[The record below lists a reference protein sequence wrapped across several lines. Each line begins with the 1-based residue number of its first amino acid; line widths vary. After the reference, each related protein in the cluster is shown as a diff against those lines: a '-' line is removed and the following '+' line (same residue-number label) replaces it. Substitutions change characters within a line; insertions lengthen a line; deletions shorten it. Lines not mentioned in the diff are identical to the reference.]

1 MMNTIGQRTSRRLLG
16 MAGAGGLRPLTQF
29 VLTGRSGR
37 SIVPEGMPQKH
48 TASARLIIGVATL
61 LGAFSTLQA
70 YQAVRLFLEK
80 PQSITTLA
88 LLNFSFWYGWAALTP
103 VVLSI
108 ARRFPLERDTWKR
121 SAPVHMLAVPIL
133 ILLHVALV
141 ECVYVTV
148 PGTGYLGKLTWWE
161 RVQRNYFWNFDWEMM
176 TYAAII
182 AFSHAASYFR
192 QAQDRALRAAHLEA
206 RLAEAQLQA
215 LQRQL
220 HPHFLFNTLNGI
232 SALMHRDVQAA
243 DRMLV
248 RLSDLLRMALDRRSA
263 QEVPLSDD
271 LEFLAKY
278 LEIEQAR
285 FGERLSVRYDFD
297 PDTLDAL
304 VPNLLLQ
311 PLVENSVRHAIAA
324 LSQGGVIEVTSRRV
338 GDTLELRVRDNG
350 PGLSK
355 ERTPSPSGGLGLTNT
370 RSRLEHLYGSA
381 QHLQFSDTPGGGLT
395 VTVVLP
401 FRRDAVSRDSLTDD
415 VVEPQRMAVALTRS
429 AHSR

>member
-1 MMNTIGQRTSRRLLG
+1 MKTMMNRMLLRTSSLLFG
-16 MAGAGGLRPLTQF
+16 TAGARGSRPLAPF
-29 VLTGRSGR
+29 VLTSRSGR
-37 SIVPEGMPQKH
+37 RIVPRGMSQKH
-48 TASARLIIGVATL
+48 TASAQLIVGVATL
-61 LGAFSTLQA
+61 LGGFSTLQA
-70 YQAVRLFLEK
+70 YQFVQLFSQH
-80 PQSITTLA
+80 PQPITTLA
-88 LLNFSFWYGWAALTP
+88 VLNFSFWYGWALLSP
-103 VVLSI
+103 IVLWV

-121 SAPVHMLAVPIL
+121 SAAVHFGAVLVL
-133 ILLHVALV
+133 IFVHVAFV
-141 ECVYVTV
+141 EWVFVTV
-148 PGTGYLGKLTWWE
+148 PGTGYIGKLTWWQ
-161 RVQRNYFWNFDWEMM
+161 RVQRNYIMNFDWEMM
-176 TYAAII
+176 TYGAII
-182 AFSHAASYFR
+182 AFSHAAAYFR
-192 QAQDRALRAAHLEA
+192 QAQDRALRAAQLET

-232 SALMHRDVQAA
+232 SALMHRDVHAA

-324 LSQGGVIEVTSRRV
+324 LSEGGVIEVTSRRV
-338 GDTLELRVRDNG
+338 GDSLELRVRDNG

-355 ERTPSPSGGLGLTNT
+355 ERTPSSPRGLGLTNT

-381 QHLQFSDTPGGGLT
+381 QHLQFSETPGGGLT

-401 FRRDAVSRDSLTDD
+401 FRRDAVSRDSATDD
-415 VVEPQRMAVALTRS
+415 VVERQPMVAALTR
-429 AHSR
+429 

>member
-1 MMNTIGQRTSRRLLG
+1 MKAMMNRILLRTSSALFGTGDARGRPGLG
-16 MAGAGGLRPLTQF
+16 PF
-29 VLTGRSGR
+29 VLTTRFGRR
-37 SIVPEGMPQKH
+37 IVPGDMARKH
-48 TASARLIIGVATL
+48 TAPLRLIIGVATL

-70 YQAVRLFLEK
+70 HQFVKLFSQH
-80 PQSITTLA
+80 PDPITTLA
-88 LLNFSFWYGWAALTP
+88 VLNFGFWYAWALLAP
-103 VVLSI
+103 VVLWV
-108 ARRFPLERDTWKR
+108 ARRFPFERDTWKR
-121 SAPVHMLAVPIL
+121 SAAVHLGTVL
-133 ILLHVALV
+133 VLTFVHVALV
-141 ECVYVTV
+141 EGVYVTV
-148 PGTGYLGKLTWWE
+148 PGTGYLGKLTWWQ
-161 RVQRNYFWNFDWEMM
+161 RVQRNYVMNFDWEMM
-176 TYAAII
+176 TYSAII
-182 AFSHAASYFR
+182 GFSYAAGYFR

-232 SALMHRDVQAA
+232 SALMHRDVHAA

-248 RLSDLLRMALDRRSA
+248 RLSDLLRMALDRRGA

-297 PDTLDAL
+297 PETLDAL

-311 PLVENSVRHAIAA
+311 PLVENSVRHAIAT
-324 LSQGGVIEVTSRRV
+324 LSEGGVIEVTSRRV

-355 ERTPSPSGGLGLTNT
+355 ERTPSPSGLGLTNT

-381 QHLQFSDTPGGGLT
+381 QHLQFSETPGGGLT

-401 FRRDAVSRDSLTDD
+401 FRRDALSRDSATSD
-415 VVEPQRMAVALTRS
+415 VVEPQPMVVAFTR
-429 AHSR
+429 

>member
-70 YQAVRLFLEK
+70 YQFVQLFFEK
-80 PQSITTLA
+80 PQSLTTLA
-88 LLNFSFWYGWAALTP
+88 VLNFSFWYGWAALTP
-103 VVLSI
+103 IVLWI
-108 ARRFPLERDTWKR
+108 ARRFPLERETWKR
-121 SAPVHMLAVPIL
+121 SAPVHMIAVLIL

-141 ECVYVTV
+141 EWVYGTV
-148 PGTGYLGKLTWWE
+148 PGIGYLKLTWWE
-161 RVQRNYFWNFDWEMM
+161 RVQRKYIWNFDWEMM

-232 SALMHRDVQAA
+232 SALMHRDVHAA

-248 RLSDLLRMALDRRSA
+248 RLSDLLRMALDRRGA

-297 PDTLDAL
+297 PETLDAL

-311 PLVENSVRHAIAA
+311 PLVENSVRHAIAT
-324 LSQGGVIEVTSRRV
+324 LSEGGVIEVTSRRV

-381 QHLQFSDTPGGGLT
+381 QHLQFSETPGGGLT

-401 FRRDAVSRDSLTDD
+401 FRRDALSRDSATSD
-415 VVEPQRMAVALTRS
+415 VVEPQPMVVAFPR
-429 AHSR
+429 

>member
-1 MMNTIGQRTSRRLLG
+1 
-16 MAGAGGLRPLTQF
+16 
-29 VLTGRSGR
+29 
-37 SIVPEGMPQKH
+37 MPP
-48 TASARLIIGVATL
+48 S
-61 LGAFSTLQA
+61 S
-70 YQAVRLFLEK
+70 
-80 PQSITTLA
+80 
-88 LLNFSFWYGWAALTP
+88 
-103 VVLSI
+103 
-108 ARRFPLERDTWKR
+108 R
-121 SAPVHMLAVPIL
+121 SAMRPATS
-133 ILLHVALV
+133 A
-141 ECVYVTV
+141 
-148 PGTGYLGKLTWWE
+148 
-161 RVQRNYFWNFDWEMM
+161 
-176 TYAAII
+176 
-182 AFSHAASYFR
+182 
-192 QAQDRALRAAHLEA
+192 QAQDRALRAAHLET

-232 SALMHRDVQAA
+232 SALMHRDVHAA

-297 PDTLDAL
+297 PETLDAL

-324 LSQGGVIEVTSRRV
+324 LSEGGVIEVTSRRV

-355 ERTPSPSGGLGLTNT
+355 ERTPVTLTRPRPDQHAVAAGASLRLGP
-370 RSRLEHLYGSA
+370 A
-381 QHLQFSDTPGGGLT
+381 PP
-395 VTVVLP
+395 VL
-401 FRRDAVSRDSLTDD
+401 RDAGRR
-415 VVEPQRMAVALTRS
+415 PHGNGGPAVPPGCRQQGFGDRRRGRAVNRWS
-429 AHSR
+429 WR